1 MWRDKNEAVFVL
13 ALVRRTDKH
22 CQQEL
27 LDKFE
32 LLLKTVGYSFRDLTF
47 PCVRHSRH
55 RRTETLLPGRC
66 REQS

>member
-27 LDKFE
+27 LDKFD
-32 LLLKTVGYSFRDLTF
+32 LVLKTFKQLQNIDKYFST
-47 PCVRHSRH
+47 STKNQA
-55 RRTETLLPGRC
+55 RR
-66 REQS
+66 